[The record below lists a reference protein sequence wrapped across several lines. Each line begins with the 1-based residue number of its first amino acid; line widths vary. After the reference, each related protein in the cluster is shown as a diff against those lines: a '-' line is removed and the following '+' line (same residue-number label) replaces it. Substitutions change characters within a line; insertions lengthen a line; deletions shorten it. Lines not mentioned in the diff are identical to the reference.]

1 MHDTAH
7 AIAPGIT
14 YLFAFILA
22 LMVGAL
28 ALEEKI
34 HAKKSVIT
42 GVTAVVSLFLGDALG
57 IFNLSHGGGHMPF
70 YIPFIDWEVILII
83 LGSSLFVDIVSKSG
97 IFSWTAIKLTKISK
111 GDPVLLLVYYSVLT
125 VLFSAFLNNVTAMII
140 IGSLTAVSLSKLN
153 QQEKLLGFLLTEGL
167 LTNIGGLLTLISSV
181 PNIIVGQ
188 KAGISFMAFF
198 YMAAPYVLVTTAATI
213 FMGKLIF
220 KIERLKTDDE
230 KAAAEALVNSF
241 DETDGIESQGFFV
254 FSWIAFTL
262 LILLFAT
269 NSVLP
274 VFKDLGLGFLAMA
287 FGILMLVKYKHE
299 VDKNYKSLDWDLLF
313 FFGTLF
319 CVIGVMEHAGV
330 LKMIG
335 GVIAGLIGLG
345 ETGGPM
351 ALLWGSAF
359 MSSVTDNIP
368 LAAMLAN
375 ILGGIKDLDPSLWWC
390 VIFGAN
396 LGGNITPIGS
406 ASTVVAVT
414 IIHKNKIKLTFGQF
428 VKTAVPFAI
437 MQLILASA
445 YILIVF

>member
-1 MHDTAH
+1 MHHETATV
-7 AIAPGIT
+7 APYIT
-14 YLFAFILA
+14 YIFAGLLA
-22 LMVGAL
+22 LMVLGL
-28 ALEEKI
+28 AFEEKI

-42 GVTAVVSLFLGDALG
+42 GVTAVVALFLGDAFGL
-57 IFNLSHGGGHMPF
+57 FSNLHADGHMPL

-111 GDPVLLLVYYSVLT
+111 GDPVMLLIYYSVLT

-140 IGSLTAVSLSKLN
+140 IGSLTAVSLSELK
-153 QQEKLLGFLLTEGL
+153 QRDMLLGFLMIEGL

-188 KAGISFMAFF
+188 TAGISFMAFMF
-198 YMAAPYVLVTTAATI
+198 MAAPYVVVATAATI
-213 FMGKLIF
+213 VMGKMLY
-220 KIERLKTDDE
+220 KIQGLQTAEE
-230 KAAAEALVNSF
+230 KASALALVNSF
-241 DETDGIESQGFFV
+241 DENDGIDSKSFFV
-254 FSWIAFTL
+254 FSWVMFAL
-262 LILLFAT
+262 LILGFAT
-269 NSVLP
+269 SSVLP
-274 VFKDLGLGFLAMA
+274 VFRDLGLGFMAMGFA
-287 FGILMLVKYKHE
+287 ILMLIKYKHE

-313 FFGTLF
+313 FFATLF

-330 LKMIG
+330 LRMIG
-335 GVIAGLIGLG
+335 GLITGLLGLG
-345 ETGGPM
+345 DTAGPM
-351 ALLWGSAF
+351 GLLWGSAV

-375 ILGGIKDLDPSLWWC
+375 ILSGMESVDPALWWC

-414 IIHKNKIKLTFGQF
+414 VMHKNKLKMSFGQF
-428 VKTAVPFAI
+428 VKMAVPYAV
-437 MQLILASA
+437 MQLIIASG
-445 YILIVF
+445 YILLRF